1 MRRLFCCA
9 EMNTAPFF
17 HIKFCKGK
25 KVLIIYSEKY
35 SDFSSMM
42 ARYEEE
48 MRRAYAS
55 APHLKGTGA
64 PAAAEEDD
72 ALEEKLARQNA
83 ATQQAV
89 ERVLESLPT
98 EEDATPDKTELHPP
112 EDYAYVRGGERG
124 VTPQNALGQIIVTAT
139 SGRDAYPIAGV
150 NVIIDRT
157 DANDGGGRQE
167 LVGILVTNS
176 SGRTEPLTVETVN
189 RDLSREPDEKGDT
202 FTTYYVSARKAGYFP
217 IDKYPVDVF
226 GGQTSILELSFTP
239 EPEYLGGGSD

>member
-1 MRRLFCCA
+1 
-9 EMNTAPFF
+9 MNTAPFF
-17 HIKFCKGK
+17 LIKFCKGK

-55 APHLKGTGA
+55 APHLEGTGV
-64 PAAAEEDD
+64 PAAAQEDN
-72 ALEEKLARQNA
+72 ALEEKLARQDA
-83 ATQQAV
+83 AVQQAT
-89 ERVLESLPT
+89 EFMLESLPT
-98 EEDATPDKTELHPP
+98 EKNTTPDKTEIHPS
-112 EDYAYVRGGERG
+112 EDYAYAMDG
-124 VTPQNALGQIIVTAT
+124 VQGLNPENDLGKIIVTAT

-150 NVIIDRT
+150 NVIIDRADT
-157 DANDGGGRQE
+157 NDGGGRQE

-202 FTTYYVSARKAGYFP
+202 FTTYYISARKAGYFP
-217 IDKYPVDVF
+217 IDRYPVDVF

-239 EPEYLGGGSD
+239 EPEYLGGGCN

>member
-1 MRRLFCCA
+1 
-9 EMNTAPFF
+9 MNTAPFF
-17 HIKFCKGK
+17 LIKFCKGK

-55 APHLKGTGA
+55 APHLEGTGV
-64 PAAAEEDD
+64 PAAAQEDN
-72 ALEEKLARQNA
+72 ALEEKLARQDA
-83 ATQQAV
+83 AVQQSA
-89 ERVLESLPT
+89 ELVLESLPT
-98 EEDATPDKTELHPP
+98 EENTTPDKTEIHPS
-112 EDYAYVRGGERG
+112 EDYAYAMDG
-124 VTPQNALGQIIVTAT
+124 VQGSNPENDLGKIIVTAT

-150 NVIIDRT
+150 NVIIDRADT
-157 DANDGGGRQE
+157 NDGGGRQE

-202 FTTYYVSARKAGYFP
+202 FTTYYISARKAGYFP
-217 IDKYPVDVF
+217 IDRYPVDVF

-239 EPEYLGGGSD
+239 EPEYLGGGGN

>member
-1 MRRLFCCA
+1 M
-9 EMNTAPFF
+9 
-17 HIKFCKGK
+17 
-25 KVLIIYSEKY
+25 LIIYSEKY

-55 APHLKGTGA
+55 APHLEGTGV
-64 PAAAEEDD
+64 PAAAQEDN
-72 ALEEKLARQNA
+72 APEEKLARQDA
-83 ATQQAV
+83 AVQQAA
-89 ERVLESLPT
+89 ELVLESLPT
-98 EEDATPDKTELHPP
+98 EENTTPDKKQDKTEIHPS
-112 EDYAYVRGGERG
+112 EDYAYAMDG
-124 VTPQNALGQIIVTAT
+124 VQGLNPENDLGKIIVTAT

-150 NVIIDRT
+150 NVIIDRADT
-157 DANDGGGRQE
+157 NDGGGRQE

-202 FTTYYVSARKAGYFP
+202 FTTYYISARKAGYFP
-217 IDKYPVDVF
+217 IDRYPVDVF

-239 EPEYLGGGSD
+239 EPECLGGGGN

>member
-1 MRRLFCCA
+1 
-9 EMNTAPFF
+9 MNTAPFF
-17 HIKFCKGK
+17 LIKFCKGK

-55 APHLKGTGA
+55 APHLEGTGV
-64 PAAAEEDD
+64 PAAAQEDN
-72 ALEEKLARQNA
+72 ALEEKLARQDA
-83 ATQQAV
+83 AVRQAA
-89 ERVLESLPT
+89 ELVLESLPT
-98 EEDATPDKTELHPP
+98 KENTTPDTTPDKTEIHPS
-112 EDYAYVRGGERG
+112 EDYAYAMDG
-124 VTPQNALGQIIVTAT
+124 VQGLNPENDLGKIIVTAT

-150 NVIIDRT
+150 NVIICRADT
-157 DANDGGGRQE
+157 NDGGGRQE

-202 FTTYYVSARKAGYFP
+202 FTTYYISARKAGYFP
-217 IDKYPVDVF
+217 IDRYPVDVF

-239 EPEYLGGGSD
+239 EPECLGGGGN

>member
-1 MRRLFCCA
+1 M
-9 EMNTAPFF
+9 
-17 HIKFCKGK
+17 
-25 KVLIIYSEKY
+25 LIIYSEKY

-55 APHLKGTGA
+55 APHLEGTGV
-64 PAAAEEDD
+64 PAAAQEDN
-72 ALEEKLARQNA
+72 ALEEKLARQDA
-83 ATQQAV
+83 AVQQAA
-89 ERVLESLPT
+89 ELVLESLPT
-98 EEDATPDKTELHPP
+98 EENTTPDKTEIHPS
-112 EDYAYVRGGERG
+112 EDYAHAMDG
-124 VTPQNALGQIIVTAT
+124 VQGLNPENDLGKIIVTAT

-150 NVIIDRT
+150 NVIICRADT
-157 DANDGGGRQE
+157 NDGGGRQE

-202 FTTYYVSARKAGYFP
+202 FTTYYISARKAGYFP
-217 IDKYPVDVF
+217 IDRYPVDVF

-239 EPEYLGGGSD
+239 EPECLGGGGN

>member
-1 MRRLFCCA
+1 M
-9 EMNTAPFF
+9 
-17 HIKFCKGK
+17 
-25 KVLIIYSEKY
+25 LIIYSEKY

-55 APHLKGTGA
+55 APHLEGTGV
-64 PAAAEEDD
+64 PAAAQEDN
-72 ALEEKLARQNA
+72 ALEEKLARQDA
-83 ATQQAV
+83 AMQQAA
-89 ERVLESLPT
+89 ELVLESLPT
-98 EEDATPDKTELHPP
+98 EENTTPDKTEIHPS
-112 EDYAYVRGGERG
+112 EDYAYAMDG
-124 VTPQNALGQIIVTAT
+124 VQGSNPENDLGKIIVTAT

-150 NVIIDRT
+150 NVIIDRADT
-157 DANDGGGRQE
+157 NDGGGRQE

-202 FTTYYVSARKAGYFP
+202 FTTYYISARKAGYFP
-217 IDKYPVDVF
+217 IDRYPVDVF

-239 EPEYLGGGSD
+239 EPEYLGGGGN

>member
-1 MRRLFCCA
+1 M
-9 EMNTAPFF
+9 
-17 HIKFCKGK
+17 
-25 KVLIIYSEKY
+25 LIIYSEKY

-55 APHLKGTGA
+55 APHLEGTGV
-64 PAAAEEDD
+64 PAAAQEDN
-72 ALEEKLARQNA
+72 APEEKLARQDA
-83 ATQQAV
+83 AVQQAA
-89 ERVLESLPT
+89 ELVLESPPT
-98 EEDATPDKTELHPP
+98 KENTTPDKTPDKTEIHPS
-112 EDYAYVRGGERG
+112 EDYAYAMDG
-124 VTPQNALGQIIVTAT
+124 VQGLNPENDLGKIIVTAT

-150 NVIIDRT
+150 NVIICRADT
-157 DANDGGGRQE
+157 NDGGGRQE

-202 FTTYYVSARKAGYFP
+202 FTTYYISARKAGYFP
-217 IDKYPVDVF
+217 IDRYPVDVF

-239 EPEYLGGGSD
+239 EPECLGGGGN

>member
-1 MRRLFCCA
+1 
-9 EMNTAPFF
+9 MNTAPFF
-17 HIKFCKGK
+17 LIKFCKGK

-55 APHLKGTGA
+55 APHLEGTGV
-64 PAAAEEDD
+64 PAAAQEDN
-72 ALEEKLARQNA
+72 ALEEKLARQDA
-83 ATQQAV
+83 AVQQAA
-89 ERVLESLPT
+89 ELVLESLPT
-98 EEDATPDKTELHPP
+98 EENTTPDKTPDKTEIHPS
-112 EDYAYVRGGERG
+112 EDYAYAMDG
-124 VTPQNALGQIIVTAT
+124 VQGLNPENDLGKIIVTAT

-150 NVIIDRT
+150 NVIICRADT
-157 DANDGGGRQE
+157 NDGGGRQE

-202 FTTYYVSARKAGYFP
+202 FTTYYISARKAGYFP
-217 IDKYPVDVF
+217 IDRYPVDVF

-239 EPEYLGGGSD
+239 EPECLGGGGN

>member
-1 MRRLFCCA
+1 M
-9 EMNTAPFF
+9 
-17 HIKFCKGK
+17 
-25 KVLIIYSEKY
+25 LIIYSEKY

-55 APHLKGTGA
+55 APHLEGTGV
-64 PAAAEEDD
+64 PAAAQEDN
-72 ALEEKLARQNA
+72 ALEEKLARQDA
-83 ATQQAV
+83 AVQQST
-89 ERVLESLPT
+89 ELVLESLPT
-98 EEDATPDKTELHPP
+98 EENTTPDKTEIHPSEDCAYAMDGVQGLNP
-112 EDYAYVRGGERG
+112 END
-124 VTPQNALGQIIVTAT
+124 LGKIIVTAT

-150 NVIIDRT
+150 NVIIDRADT
-157 DANDGGGRQE
+157 NDGGGRQE

-202 FTTYYVSARKAGYFP
+202 FTTYYISARKAGYFP
-217 IDKYPVDVF
+217 IDRYPVDVF

-239 EPEYLGGGSD
+239 EPEYLGGGGN

>member
-1 MRRLFCCA
+1 
-9 EMNTAPFF
+9 MNTAPFF
-17 HIKFCKGK
+17 LIKFCKGK

-55 APHLKGTGA
+55 APHLEGTGV
-64 PAAAEEDD
+64 PAAAQEDN
-72 ALEEKLARQNA
+72 APEEKLARQDA
-83 ATQQAV
+83 AVQKAA
-89 ERVLESLPT
+89 ELVLESLPT
-98 EEDATPDKTELHPP
+98 KENTTPDKTPDKTEIHPS
-112 EDYAYVRGGERG
+112 EDYAYAMDG
-124 VTPQNALGQIIVTAT
+124 VQGLNPENDLGKIIVTAT

-150 NVIIDRT
+150 NVIICRADT
-157 DANDGGGRQE
+157 NDGGGRQE

-202 FTTYYVSARKAGYFP
+202 FTTYYISARKAGYFP
-217 IDKYPVDVF
+217 IDRYPVDVF

-239 EPEYLGGGSD
+239 EPECLGGGGN

>member
-1 MRRLFCCA
+1 
-9 EMNTAPFF
+9 MNTAPFF
-17 HIKFCKGK
+17 LIKFYKGK

-55 APHLKGTGA
+55 APHLEGTGV
-64 PAAAEEDD
+64 PAAAQEDN
-72 ALEEKLARQNA
+72 ALEEKLARQDA
-83 ATQQAV
+83 AVQQST
-89 ERVLESLPT
+89 ELVLESLPT
-98 EEDATPDKTELHPP
+98 KENTTPDKTPDKTEIHPS
-112 EDYAYVRGGERG
+112 EDYAYAMDG
-124 VTPQNALGQIIVTAT
+124 VQGLNPENDLGKIIVTAT

-150 NVIIDRT
+150 NVIIDRADT
-157 DANDGGGRQE
+157 NDGGGRQE

-202 FTTYYVSARKAGYFP
+202 FTTYYISARKAGYFP
-217 IDKYPVDVF
+217 IDRYPVDVF

-239 EPEYLGGGSD
+239 EPEYLGGGGN

>member
-1 MRRLFCCA
+1 
-9 EMNTAPFF
+9 MNTAPFF
-17 HIKFCKGK
+17 LIKFCKGK

-55 APHLKGTGA
+55 APHLEGTGV
-64 PAAAEEDD
+64 PAAAQEDN
-72 ALEEKLARQNA
+72 APEEKLARQDA
-83 ATQQAV
+83 AVQQAA
-89 ERVLESLPT
+89 ELVLESLPT
-98 EEDATPDKTELHPP
+98 KENTTPDKTEIHPS
-112 EDYAYVRGGERG
+112 EDYAYAMDG
-124 VTPQNALGQIIVTAT
+124 VQGLNPENDLGKIIVTAT

-150 NVIIDRT
+150 NVIICRADT
-157 DANDGGGRQE
+157 NDGGGRQE

-202 FTTYYVSARKAGYFP
+202 FTTYYISARKAGYFP
-217 IDKYPVDVF
+217 IDRYPVDVF

-239 EPEYLGGGSD
+239 EPECLGGGGN

>member
-1 MRRLFCCA
+1 M
-9 EMNTAPFF
+9 
-17 HIKFCKGK
+17 
-25 KVLIIYSEKY
+25 LIIYSEKY

-55 APHLKGTGA
+55 APHLEGTGV
-64 PAAAEEDD
+64 PAAAQEDN
-72 ALEEKLARQNA
+72 ALEEKLARQDA
-83 ATQQAV
+83 AVQQAA
-89 ERVLESLPT
+89 ELVLESLPT
-98 EEDATPDKTELHPP
+98 KENTTPDTAPDKTEIHPS
-112 EDYAYVRGGERG
+112 EDYAYAMDG
-124 VTPQNALGQIIVTAT
+124 VQGLNPENDLGKIIITAT

-150 NVIIDRT
+150 NVIICRADT
-157 DANDGGGRQE
+157 NDGGGRQE

-202 FTTYYVSARKAGYFP
+202 FTTYYISARKAGYFP
-217 IDKYPVDVF
+217 IDRYPVDVF

-239 EPEYLGGGSD
+239 EPECLGGGGN

>member
-1 MRRLFCCA
+1 M
-9 EMNTAPFF
+9 
-17 HIKFCKGK
+17 
-25 KVLIIYSEKY
+25 LIIYSEKY

-55 APHLKGTGA
+55 APHLEGTGV
-64 PAAAEEDD
+64 PAAAQEDN
-72 ALEEKLARQNA
+72 ALEEKLARQDA
-83 ATQQAV
+83 AVQQAT
-89 ERVLESLPT
+89 ELVLKSLPT
-98 EEDATPDKTELHPP
+98 EENTTPDTTPDKTEIHPS
-112 EDYAYVRGGERG
+112 EDYAYAMDG
-124 VTPQNALGQIIVTAT
+124 VQGLNPENDLGKIIVTAT

-150 NVIIDRT
+150 NVIIDRADT
-157 DANDGGGRQE
+157 NDGGGRQE

-202 FTTYYVSARKAGYFP
+202 FTTYYISARKAGYFP
-217 IDKYPVDVF
+217 IDRYPVDVF

-239 EPEYLGGGSD
+239 EPEYLGGGGN

>member
-1 MRRLFCCA
+1 M
-9 EMNTAPFF
+9 
-17 HIKFCKGK
+17 
-25 KVLIIYSEKY
+25 LIIYSEKY

-55 APHLKGTGA
+55 APHLEGTGV
-64 PAAAEEDD
+64 PAAAQEDN
-72 ALEEKLARQNA
+72 ALEEKLARQDA
-83 ATQQAV
+83 AVQQSA
-89 ERVLESLPT
+89 ELVLESLPT
-98 EEDATPDKTELHPP
+98 EENTTPDKTEIHPS
-112 EDYAYVRGGERG
+112 EDYAYAMDG
-124 VTPQNALGQIIVTAT
+124 VQSSNPENDLGKIIVTAT

-150 NVIIDRT
+150 NVIIDRADT
-157 DANDGGGRQE
+157 NDGGGRQE

-202 FTTYYVSARKAGYFP
+202 FTTYYISARKAGYFP
-217 IDKYPVDVF
+217 IDRYPVDVF

-239 EPEYLGGGSD
+239 EPEYLGGGCN

>member
-1 MRRLFCCA
+1 M
-9 EMNTAPFF
+9 
-17 HIKFCKGK
+17 
-25 KVLIIYSEKY
+25 LIIYSEKY

-55 APHLKGTGA
+55 APHLEGTGV
-64 PAAAEEDD
+64 PAAAQEDN
-72 ALEEKLARQNA
+72 ALEEKLARQDA
-83 ATQQAV
+83 AMQQAT
-89 ERVLESLPT
+89 ELVLESLPT
-98 EEDATPDKTELHPP
+98 EENTTPDKTEIHPS
-112 EDYAYVRGGERG
+112 EDYAYAMDG
-124 VTPQNALGQIIVTAT
+124 VQGLNPENDLGKIIVTAT

-150 NVIIDRT
+150 NVIIDRADT
-157 DANDGGGRQE
+157 NDGGGRRE

-202 FTTYYVSARKAGYFP
+202 FTTYYISARKAGYFP
-217 IDKYPVDVF
+217 IDRYPVDVF

-239 EPEYLGGGSD
+239 EPECLGGGGN

>member
-1 MRRLFCCA
+1 M
-9 EMNTAPFF
+9 
-17 HIKFCKGK
+17 
-25 KVLIIYSEKY
+25 LIIYSEKY

-55 APHLKGTGA
+55 APHLEGTGV
-64 PAAAEEDD
+64 PAAAQEDN
-72 ALEEKLARQNA
+72 APEEKLARQDA
-83 ATQQAV
+83 AVQKAA
-89 ERVLESLPT
+89 ELVLESLPT
-98 EEDATPDKTELHPP
+98 KENTTPDKTPDKTEIHPS
-112 EDYAYVRGGERG
+112 EDYAYAMDG
-124 VTPQNALGQIIVTAT
+124 VQGLNPENDLGKIIVTAT

-150 NVIIDRT
+150 NVIIDRADT
-157 DANDGGGRQE
+157 NDGGGRQE

-202 FTTYYVSARKAGYFP
+202 FTTYYISARKAGYFP
-217 IDKYPVDVF
+217 IDRYPVDVF

-239 EPEYLGGGSD
+239 EPECLGGGGN

>member
-1 MRRLFCCA
+1 
-9 EMNTAPFF
+9 MNTAPFF
-17 HIKFCKGK
+17 LIKFCKGK

-55 APHLKGTGA
+55 APHLEGTGV
-64 PAAAEEDD
+64 PAAAQEDN
-72 ALEEKLARQNA
+72 ALEEKLARQDA
-83 ATQQAV
+83 AVQQST
-89 ERVLESLPT
+89 ELVLESLPT
-98 EEDATPDKTELHPP
+98 EKNTTPDKTPDKTEIHPS
-112 EDYAYVRGGERG
+112 EDYAYAMDSVQGLNPE
-124 VTPQNALGQIIVTAT
+124 NDLGKIIVTAT

-150 NVIIDRT
+150 NVIIDRADT
-157 DANDGGGRQE
+157 NDGGGRQE

-202 FTTYYVSARKAGYFP
+202 FTTYYISARKAGYFP
-217 IDKYPVDVF
+217 IDRYPVDVF

-239 EPEYLGGGSD
+239 EPEYLGGGGN

>member
-1 MRRLFCCA
+1 M
-9 EMNTAPFF
+9 
-17 HIKFCKGK
+17 
-25 KVLIIYSEKY
+25 LIIYSEKY

-55 APHLKGTGA
+55 APHLEGTGV
-64 PAAAEEDD
+64 PAAAQEDN
-72 ALEEKLARQNA
+72 ALEEKLARQDA
-83 ATQQAV
+83 AVQQAA
-89 ERVLESLPT
+89 ELVLESLPT
-98 EEDATPDKTELHPP
+98 EENTTPDKTEIHPS
-112 EDYAYVRGGERG
+112 EDYAHAMDG
-124 VTPQNALGQIIVTAT
+124 VQGLNPENDLGKIIVTAT

-150 NVIIDRT
+150 NVIIDRADT
-157 DANDGGGRQE
+157 NDGGGRQE

-202 FTTYYVSARKAGYFP
+202 FTTYYISARKAGYFP
-217 IDKYPVDVF
+217 IDRYPVDVF

-239 EPEYLGGGSD
+239 EPECLGGGGN

>member
-1 MRRLFCCA
+1 
-9 EMNTAPFF
+9 MNIAPFF
-17 HIKFCKGK
+17 LIKFCKGK

-55 APHLKGTGA
+55 APHLEGTGV
-64 PAAAEEDD
+64 PAAAQEDN
-72 ALEEKLARQNA
+72 ALEEKLARQDA
-83 ATQQAV
+83 AVQQAA
-89 ERVLESLPT
+89 ELVLESLPT
-98 EEDATPDKTELHPP
+98 KENTTPDKTPDKTEIHPS
-112 EDYAYVRGGERG
+112 EDYAYAMDG
-124 VTPQNALGQIIVTAT
+124 VQGLNPENDLGKIIVTAT

-150 NVIIDRT
+150 NVIIDRADT
-157 DANDGGGRQE
+157 NDDGGRQE

-202 FTTYYVSARKAGYFP
+202 FTTYYISARKAGYFP
-217 IDKYPVDVF
+217 IDRYPVDVF

-239 EPEYLGGGSD
+239 KPECLGGGGN

>member
-1 MRRLFCCA
+1 
-9 EMNTAPFF
+9 MNTAPFF
-17 HIKFCKGK
+17 LIKFCKGK

-55 APHLKGTGA
+55 APHLEGTGV
-64 PAAAEEDD
+64 PAAAQEDN
-72 ALEEKLARQNA
+72 ALEEKLARQDA
-83 ATQQAV
+83 AVQQAA
-89 ERVLESLPT
+89 ELVLESLPT
-98 EEDATPDKTELHPP
+98 EENTTPDKTEIHPS
-112 EDYAYVRGGERG
+112 EDYAYAMDG
-124 VTPQNALGQIIVTAT
+124 VQGSNPENDLGKIIVTAT

-150 NVIIDRT
+150 NVIIDRADT
-157 DANDGGGRQE
+157 NDGGGRQE

-202 FTTYYVSARKAGYFP
+202 FTTYYISARKAGYFP
-217 IDKYPVDVF
+217 IDRYPVDVF

-239 EPEYLGGGSD
+239 EPEYLGGGGN

>member
-1 MRRLFCCA
+1 
-9 EMNTAPFF
+9 MNTAPFF
-17 HIKFCKGK
+17 LIKFCKGK

-55 APHLKGTGA
+55 APHLEGTGV
-64 PAAAEEDD
+64 PAAAQEDN
-72 ALEEKLARQNA
+72 ALEEKLARQDA
-83 ATQQAV
+83 AVQQST
-89 ERVLESLPT
+89 ELVLESLPT
-98 EEDATPDKTELHPP
+98 EENTTPDKTEIHPS
-112 EDYAYVRGGERG
+112 EDYAYAMDG
-124 VTPQNALGQIIVTAT
+124 VQGLNPENDLGKIIVTAT

-150 NVIIDRT
+150 NVIIDRADT
-157 DANDGGGRQE
+157 NDGGGRQE

-202 FTTYYVSARKAGYFP
+202 FTTYYISARKAGYFP
-217 IDKYPVDVF
+217 IDRYPVDVF

-239 EPEYLGGGSD
+239 EPEYLGGGGN

>member
-1 MRRLFCCA
+1 M
-9 EMNTAPFF
+9 
-17 HIKFCKGK
+17 
-25 KVLIIYSEKY
+25 LIIYSEKY

-55 APHLKGTGA
+55 APHLEGTGV
-64 PAAAEEDD
+64 PAAAQEDN
-72 ALEEKLARQNA
+72 ALEEKLARQDA
-83 ATQQAV
+83 AVQQSA
-89 ERVLESLPT
+89 ELVLESLPT
-98 EEDATPDKTELHPP
+98 EENTTPDKTEIHPS
-112 EDYAYVRGGERG
+112 EDYAYAMDG
-124 VTPQNALGQIIVTAT
+124 VQGLNPENDLGKIIVTAT

-150 NVIIDRT
+150 NVIIDRADT
-157 DANDGGGRQE
+157 NDGGGRQE

-202 FTTYYVSARKAGYFP
+202 FTTYYISARKAGYFP
-217 IDKYPVDVF
+217 IDRYPVDVF

-239 EPEYLGGGSD
+239 EPECLGGGGN

>member
-1 MRRLFCCA
+1 
-9 EMNTAPFF
+9 MNTAPFF
-17 HIKFCKGK
+17 LIKFFKGK

-55 APHLKGTGA
+55 APHLEGTGV
-64 PAAAEEDD
+64 PAAAQEDN
-72 ALEEKLARQNA
+72 ALEEKLARQDA
-83 ATQQAV
+83 AMQQAA
-89 ERVLESLPT
+89 ELVLESLPT
-98 EEDATPDKTELHPP
+98 EENTTPDKTEIHPS
-112 EDYAYVRGGERG
+112 EDYAYAMDG
-124 VTPQNALGQIIVTAT
+124 VQGSNPENDLGKIIVTAT

-150 NVIIDRT
+150 NVIIDRADT
-157 DANDGGGRQE
+157 NDGGGRQE

-202 FTTYYVSARKAGYFP
+202 FTTYYISARKAGYFP
-217 IDKYPVDVF
+217 IDRYPVDVF

-239 EPEYLGGGSD
+239 EPEYLGGGGN

>member
-1 MRRLFCCA
+1 M
-9 EMNTAPFF
+9 
-17 HIKFCKGK
+17 
-25 KVLIIYSEKY
+25 LIIYSEKY

-55 APHLKGTGA
+55 APHLEGTGA
-64 PAAAEEDD
+64 PAAAQEDD
-72 ALEEKLARQNA
+72 ALEKELARQNA
-83 ATQQAV
+83 AVQQAA
-89 ERVLESLPT
+89 ERVLESLPA
-98 EEDATPDKTELHPP
+98 EEDVTPDKTELHPQK
-112 EDYAYVRGGERG
+112 DYAYVTDGEQG
-124 VTPQNALGQIIVTAT
+124 VNPENDLGQIIVTAA

-150 NVIIDRT
+150 NIIIDRA

-167 LVGILVTNS
+167 LVGILVTDS

-202 FTTYYVSARKAGYFP
+202 FTTYYVSARKTGYFP

-226 GGQTSILELSFTP
+226 GGQTSILELSFIP
-239 EPEYLGGGSD
+239 QPEYLGGGGD

>member
-1 MRRLFCCA
+1 
-9 EMNTAPFF
+9 MNTAPFF
-17 HIKFCKGK
+17 LIKFCKGK

-55 APHLKGTGA
+55 APHLEGTGV
-64 PAAAEEDD
+64 PAAAQEDN
-72 ALEEKLARQNA
+72 ALEEKLARQDA
-83 ATQQAV
+83 AVQQAA
-89 ERVLESLPT
+89 ELVLESLPT
-98 EEDATPDKTELHPP
+98 EENTTPDKTPDKTEIHPS
-112 EDYAYVRGGERG
+112 EDYAYAMDG
-124 VTPQNALGQIIVTAT
+124 VQGLNPENDLGKIIVTAT

-150 NVIIDRT
+150 NVIIDRADT
-157 DANDGGGRQE
+157 NDGGGRQE

-202 FTTYYVSARKAGYFP
+202 FTTYYISARKAGYFP
-217 IDKYPVDVF
+217 IDRYPVDVF

-239 EPEYLGGGSD
+239 EPEYLGGGGN

>member
-1 MRRLFCCA
+1 
-9 EMNTAPFF
+9 MNTAPFF
-17 HIKFCKGK
+17 LIKFCKGK

-55 APHLKGTGA
+55 APHLEGTGV
-64 PAAAEEDD
+64 PAAAQEDN
-72 ALEEKLARQNA
+72 ALEEKLARQDA
-83 ATQQAV
+83 AVQQSA
-89 ERVLESLPT
+89 ELVLESLPT
-98 EEDATPDKTELHPP
+98 EENTTPDKTEIHPS
-112 EDYAYVRGGERG
+112 EDYAYAMDG
-124 VTPQNALGQIIVTAT
+124 VQGLNPENDLGKIIVTAT

-150 NVIIDRT
+150 NVIICRADT
-157 DANDGGGRQE
+157 NDGGGRQE

-202 FTTYYVSARKAGYFP
+202 FTTYYISARKAGYFP
-217 IDKYPVDVF
+217 IDRYPVDVF

-239 EPEYLGGGSD
+239 EPECLGGGGN

>member
-1 MRRLFCCA
+1 
-9 EMNTAPFF
+9 MNTAPFF
-17 HIKFCKGK
+17 LIKFFKGK

-55 APHLKGTGA
+55 APHLEGTGV
-64 PAAAEEDD
+64 PAAAQEDN
-72 ALEEKLARQNA
+72 ALEEKLARQDA
-83 ATQQAV
+83 AVQQAA
-89 ERVLESLPT
+89 ELVLESLPT
-98 EEDATPDKTELHPP
+98 KENTTPDTTPDKTEIHPS
-112 EDYAYVRGGERG
+112 EDYAYAMDG
-124 VTPQNALGQIIVTAT
+124 VQGLNPENDLGKIIVTAT

-150 NVIIDRT
+150 NVIICRADT
-157 DANDGGGRQE
+157 NDGGGRQE

-202 FTTYYVSARKAGYFP
+202 FTTYYISARKAGYFP
-217 IDKYPVDVF
+217 IDRYPVDVF

-239 EPEYLGGGSD
+239 EPECLGGGGN

>member
-1 MRRLFCCA
+1 M
-9 EMNTAPFF
+9 
-17 HIKFCKGK
+17 
-25 KVLIIYSEKY
+25 LIIYSEKY

-55 APHLKGTGA
+55 APHLEGTGV
-64 PAAAEEDD
+64 PAAAQEDN
-72 ALEEKLARQNA
+72 ALEEKLARHDA
-83 ATQQAV
+83 AVQQST
-89 ERVLESLPT
+89 ELVLESLPT
-98 EEDATPDKTELHPP
+98 EENTTPDKTEIHPS
-112 EDYAYVRGGERG
+112 EDYAYAMDG
-124 VTPQNALGQIIVTAT
+124 VQGLNPENDLGKIIVTAT

-150 NVIIDRT
+150 NVIIDRADT
-157 DANDGGGRQE
+157 NDGGGRQE

-202 FTTYYVSARKAGYFP
+202 FTTYYISARKAGYFP
-217 IDKYPVDVF
+217 IDRYPVDVF

-239 EPEYLGGGSD
+239 EPEYLGGGGN

>member
-1 MRRLFCCA
+1 M
-9 EMNTAPFF
+9 
-17 HIKFCKGK
+17 
-25 KVLIIYSEKY
+25 LIIYSEKY

-55 APHLKGTGA
+55 APHLEGTGV
-64 PAAAEEDD
+64 PAAAQEDN
-72 ALEEKLARQNA
+72 ALEEKLARQDA
-83 ATQQAV
+83 AVQQST
-89 ERVLESLPT
+89 ELVLESLPT
-98 EEDATPDKTELHPP
+98 EENTTPDKTEIHPS
-112 EDYAYVRGGERG
+112 EDYAYAMDG
-124 VTPQNALGQIIVTAT
+124 VQGSNPENDLGKIIVTAT

-150 NVIIDRT
+150 NVIIDRADT
-157 DANDGGGRQE
+157 NDGGGRQE

-202 FTTYYVSARKAGYFP
+202 FTTYYISARKAGYFP
-217 IDKYPVDVF
+217 IDRYPVDVF

-239 EPEYLGGGSD
+239 EPEYLGGGGN

>member
-1 MRRLFCCA
+1 M
-9 EMNTAPFF
+9 
-17 HIKFCKGK
+17 
-25 KVLIIYSEKY
+25 LIIYSEKY

-55 APHLKGTGA
+55 APHLEGTGV
-64 PAAAEEDD
+64 PAAAQEDN
-72 ALEEKLARQNA
+72 ALEEKLARQDA
-83 ATQQAV
+83 AVQQSA
-89 ERVLESLPT
+89 ELVLESLPT
-98 EEDATPDKTELHPP
+98 EENTTPDKTEIHPS
-112 EDYAYVRGGERG
+112 EDYAYAMDG
-124 VTPQNALGQIIVTAT
+124 VQGSNPENDLGKIIVTAT

-150 NVIIDRT
+150 NVIICRADT
-157 DANDGGGRQE
+157 NDGGGRQE

-202 FTTYYVSARKAGYFP
+202 FTTYYISARKAGYFP
-217 IDKYPVDVF
+217 IDRYPVDVF

-239 EPEYLGGGSD
+239 EPEYLGGGCN

>member
-1 MRRLFCCA
+1 M
-9 EMNTAPFF
+9 
-17 HIKFCKGK
+17 
-25 KVLIIYSEKY
+25 LIIYSEKY

-55 APHLKGTGA
+55 APHLEGTGV
-64 PAAAEEDD
+64 PAAAQEDN
-72 ALEEKLARQNA
+72 ALEEKLARQDA
-83 ATQQAV
+83 AVQQAT
-89 ERVLESLPT
+89 EFMLESLPT
-98 EEDATPDKTELHPP
+98 EKNTTPDKTEIHPS
-112 EDYAYVRGGERG
+112 EDYAYAMDG
-124 VTPQNALGQIIVTAT
+124 VQGLNPENDLGKIIVTAT

-150 NVIIDRT
+150 NVIIDRADT
-157 DANDGGGRQE
+157 NDGGGRQE

-202 FTTYYVSARKAGYFP
+202 FTTYYISARKAGYFP
-217 IDKYPVDVF
+217 IDRYPVDVF

-239 EPEYLGGGSD
+239 EPEYLGGGCN

>member
-1 MRRLFCCA
+1 M
-9 EMNTAPFF
+9 
-17 HIKFCKGK
+17 
-25 KVLIIYSEKY
+25 LIIYSEKY

-55 APHLKGTGA
+55 APHLEGTGV
-64 PAAAEEDD
+64 PAAAQEDN
-72 ALEEKLARQNA
+72 ALEEKLARQDA
-83 ATQQAV
+83 AVRQAA
-89 ERVLESLPT
+89 ELVLESLPT
-98 EEDATPDKTELHPP
+98 KENTTPDTTPDKTEIHPS
-112 EDYAYVRGGERG
+112 EDYAYAMDG
-124 VTPQNALGQIIVTAT
+124 VQGLNPENDLGKIIVTAT

-150 NVIIDRT
+150 NVIIDRADT
-157 DANDGGGRQE
+157 NDGGGRQE

-202 FTTYYVSARKAGYFP
+202 FTTYYISARKAGYFP
-217 IDKYPVDVF
+217 IDRYPVDVF

-239 EPEYLGGGSD
+239 EPECLGGGGN

>member
-1 MRRLFCCA
+1 
-9 EMNTAPFF
+9 MNTAPFF
-17 HIKFCKGK
+17 LIKFYKGK

-55 APHLKGTGA
+55 APHLEGTGV
-64 PAAAEEDD
+64 PAAAQEDN
-72 ALEEKLARQNA
+72 ALEEKLARQDA
-83 ATQQAV
+83 AVQQSA
-89 ERVLESLPT
+89 ELVLESLPT
-98 EEDATPDKTELHPP
+98 EENTTPDKTEIHPS
-112 EDYAYVRGGERG
+112 EDYAYAMDG
-124 VTPQNALGQIIVTAT
+124 VQGSNPENDLGKIIVTVT

-150 NVIIDRT
+150 NVIIDRADT
-157 DANDGGGRQE
+157 NDGGGRQE

-189 RDLSREPDEKGDT
+189 RDLSREPDEKGNT
-202 FTTYYVSARKAGYFP
+202 FTTYYISARKAGYFP
-217 IDKYPVDVF
+217 IDRYPVDVF

-239 EPEYLGGGSD
+239 EPEYLGGGGN